1 MPRRSGIRPKLSPDA
16 THLLPSTGHYDRRVV
31 AIDWVV
37 IKSAALAGLFVL
49 VPAIVVLTLVLD
61 ESSASIWI
69 YIFGLILVF
78 GFMTAGYG
86 AGRIR
91 NDTPMIHGAI
101 AGVACYAT
109 IQLFGVVSRLIRG
122 ESINPWQYPFLALFS
137 AALGA
142 SGALFA
148 DWHRRKGVR
157 V

>member
-1 MPRRSGIRPKLSPDA
+1 M
-16 THLLPSTGHYDRRVV
+16 V

>member
-1 MPRRSGIRPKLSPDA
+1 M
-16 THLLPSTGHYDRRVV
+16 V

-61 ESSASIWI
+61 DSSASIWI

-86 AGRIR
+86 AGRMR
-91 NDTPMIHGAI
+91 SDTPMIHGAI
-101 AGVACYAT
+101 AGLSCYVA
-109 IQLFGVVSRLIRG
+109 IQLFGVLSRLIRG
-122 ESINPWQYPFLALFS
+122 ESINPWQYPFLAMFS

-148 DWHRRKGVR
+148 DWYRRKDGR